1 MPFNFRF
8 EKILRLKRRIED
20 KLKSELGALELK
32 KKKAVIEKE
41 KLVRELERLRGEFSK
56 RQQEGM
62 IGGEIQLYLSF
73 LSSLSF
79 LIARKEE
86 EIRSLEKEIEVK
98 RAEIVEASKERKK
111 FEKLKERDFEI
122 YRYEEMVR
130 ERKVLDEM
138 GLNLFIRG
146 ERGGA

>member
-8 EKILRLKRRIED
+8 EKILKLKRRIED
-20 KLKSELGALELK
+20 ELKSELAALELRK
-32 KKKAVIEKE
+32 KNAAIEKE
-41 KLVRELERLRGEFSK
+41 KLVRELESLRGEFSK

-62 IGGEIQLYLSF
+62 SGGEIQLYLSL

-79 LIARKEE
+79 LITRKEK
-86 EIRSLEKEIEVK
+86 EIKSLEKDIETKKREI
-98 RAEIVEASKERKK
+98 IEASKERKK
-111 FEKLKERDFEI
+111 FEKLKERNFEA
-122 YRYEEMVR
+122 YRYEEALK
-130 ERKVLDEM
+130 ERKILDEM